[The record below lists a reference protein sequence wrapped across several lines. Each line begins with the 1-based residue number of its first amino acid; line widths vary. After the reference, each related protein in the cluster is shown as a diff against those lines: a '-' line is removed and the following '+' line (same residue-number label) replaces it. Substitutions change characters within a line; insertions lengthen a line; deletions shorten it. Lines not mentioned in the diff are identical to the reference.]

1 MITINSYFSGAGL
14 LDIGI
19 NQAGLEIQQ
28 SFELDKR
35 ACETQRANF
44 THDVVRCD
52 ITKKLAFDEV
62 SADVYLFTYPC
73 TKYSTIADIHNTRT
87 GDELYL
93 HACRHVALKL
103 PEIFVVENVM
113 GMKKFEVVMEFL
125 TKLPQYHVKIFE
137 VNSNIWLP
145 QNRERLIIFASR
157 REFDFQAPTAPTKV
171 VTLKDIVEK
180 DPRYTMTG
188 GITTRMNGG
197 YRDLPIISDPSKGD
211 IAPCAVAHYSK
222 DKSTRLLKDNREEL
236 GVRPYSVREYARLQG
251 VPDWFV
257 FPCSDT
263 EAYRQIGNGV
273 SIDVG
278 EWCGLQ
284 IKRYYGI
291 TTTSRRRRRR
301 KNSLLLAA

>member
-19 NQAGLEIQQ
+19 NRAGLEIQQ

-52 ITKKLAFDEV
+52 ITKKLAHDEV

-73 TKYSTIADIHNTRT
+73 TKYSAIADIHNTRT

-103 PEIFVVENVM
+103 PEVFVVENVM

-157 REFDFQAPTAPTKV
+157 KEFDWQAPTAPNKP

-180 DPRYTMTG
+180 DPIYTMPG
-188 GITTRMNGG
+188 AITKRMNGV
-197 YRDLPIISDPSKGD
+197 YRDLPIISDYRRGD
-211 IAPCAVAHYSK
+211 IAPCAVAHYCK
-222 DKSTRLLKDNREEL
+222 DKSTRLLKWDKEKL
-236 GVRPYSVREYARLQG
+236 GVRPYTVLEYARLQG
-251 VPDWFV
+251 VPDWFI

-273 SIDVG
+273 SVDVG
-278 EWCGLQ
+278 EWVGLQ

-291 TTTSRRRRRR
+291 TIMPRR
-301 KNSLLLAA
+301 KRSKVSLMAA